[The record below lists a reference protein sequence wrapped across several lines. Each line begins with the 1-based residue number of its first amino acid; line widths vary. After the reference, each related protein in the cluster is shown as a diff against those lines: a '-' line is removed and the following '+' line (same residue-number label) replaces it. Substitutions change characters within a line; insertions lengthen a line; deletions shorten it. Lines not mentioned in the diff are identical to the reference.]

1 MAVPRAF
8 TPAIPGFLA
17 AFTGT
22 LIFKIALFR
31 YSTSGA
37 EGISSALATWPRIVL
52 CLGWDIV
59 SALIVAGVAA
69 MLWWPAAVEAVY
81 GVFLVVS
88 YHIATIVGTPLD
100 KAAIDLLFFYNA
112 TPGHTGRLFADSV
125 VPYVT
130 PGVVIEAVLAA
141 ALMPA
146 VFFWWRRRVERGPAI
161 GGRGVA
167 AFAVLVFLTVAVVPG
182 LGERAAGDSHVRT
195 RTQPADTARRL
206 VRVRA
211 GPSADGTRHG
221 SLGRSVLFR
230 PALAGANRRRES
242 TREGDA
248 VTHEPRAR
256 DPGIHLLAKSV
267 GGTNADAFSGRARAI
282 VKRCAIRESLHPLG
296 ADDEGGVQHLVCR
309 AAASGVSADHLRES
323 GDPVRQSA
331 RGAERRGIRHRAL
344 QLC

>member
-130 PGVVIEAVLAA
+130 PAVVIEAVLAA
-141 ALMPA
+141 ALMPI
-146 VFFWWRRRVERGPAI
+146 VFLWWRRRAARGPAI

-167 AFAVLVFLTVAVVPG
+167 AFAVLVFMTVAVVPG
-182 LGERAAGDSHVRT
+182 LANGLLAIHTFGLERSPLTLLLGSYVSE
-195 RTQPADTARRL
+195 PIRRL
-206 VRVRA
+206 MGRDTTPA
-211 GPSADGTRHG
+211 
-221 SLGRSVLFR
+221 GRSVLLR
-230 PALAGANRRRES
+230 SALAGAKRGRES
-242 TREGDA
+242 AREGDA
-248 VTHEPRAR
+248 VTDESPTR
-256 DPGIHLLAKSV
+256 DSGIHLRAQSV
-267 GGTNADAFSGRARAI
+267 GRADADAFSGRAGAI
-282 VKRCAIRESLHPLG
+282 LSTACDSRITTPIG
-296 ADDEGGVQHLVCR
+296 
-309 AAASGVSADHLRES
+309 
-323 GDPVRQSA
+323 
-331 RGAERRGIRHRAL
+331 RRR
-344 QLC
+344 